1 MQQRFHVQK
10 ERKLPLLSDK
20 RGREREGRV
29 GLQGA
34 LCSSLFFPSLS
45 PVWLQPS
52 LFSSRTRALFINVK
66 HLHAR
71 VPHCTIY
78 AFRL

>member
-34 LCSSLFFPSLS
+34 LCSSPSFLLC
-45 PVWLQPS
+45 PRCGCS
-52 LFSSRTRALFINVK
+52 LR
-66 HLHAR
+66 
-71 VPHCTIY
+71 Y
-78 AFRL
+78 FRLVPALYL